1 MKRVTR
7 RVVVFATAAIVAIG
21 LAACTPSVA
30 ATLPHGVQ
38 SISVNA
44 TERTFTLAGSVAQGA
59 PLLIVLH
66 GAGLNGR
73 GAEGYTGM
81 TPLAK
86 ANGFLVAYPN
96 GSLAADIPDE
106 LSWNS
111 GECCGAPARDGVN
124 DVAFIRALID
134 DLESTYPI
142 DPDRVYLAG
151 FSNGG
156 MLSYQLACDSPT
168 KLAGIAVV
176 GGAFNVDRCSATAPM
191 RVLIIHGK
199 KDTTVPYNG
208 GETSARVAGR
218 FGTFGNASVDDAIAY
233 WSERNGC
240 LGEPTIVDDDVID
253 ESRWTEC
260 SSGASLLLDAI
271 DSGTHL
277 WPTDDNEGF
286 NASERIVEYFGL
298 GAAASATPMP

>member
-1 MKRVTR
+1 MRRATR
-7 RVVVFATAAIVAIG
+7 RTRLAVIGAIAASV
-21 LAACTPSVA
+21 LAGCTPTV
-30 ATLPHGVQ
+30 TLPHGIQ
-38 SISVNA
+38 SVSVNG
-44 TERTFTLAGSVAQGA
+44 TDRTFTIAGSVAQSE

-73 GAEGYTGM
+73 AAAQYTGM
-81 TPLAK
+81 SPIAA

-96 GSLAADIPDE
+96 GSLAADIPGE

-124 DVAFIRALID
+124 DLAFIRALID
-134 DLESTYPI
+134 DLVKTYPI
-142 DPDRVYLAG
+142 DPRRIYLAG

-156 MLSYQLACDSPT
+156 MLSYQLACDPNT
-168 KLAGIAVV
+168 PIAGIAVV
-176 GGAFNVDRCSATAPM
+176 GGAFNVDRCSATAPV

-199 KDTTVPYNG
+199 KDTTVPYDG

-218 FGTFGNASVDDAIAY
+218 FGTFDNASVDDALAY
-233 WSERNGC
+233 WRDRNGC
-240 LGEPTIVDDDVID
+240 DGEPSTVDDGVLE
-253 ESRWTEC
+253 ESRWADC

-271 DSGTHL
+271 DEGTHR

-286 NASERIVEYFGL
+286 NASKRIVEFFGL
-298 GAAASATPMP
+298 VNGPAVTGTP